1 MENKENNQQY
11 VQSLQN
17 FSKSLQILVDS
28 IKETVKEKNSVKD
41 TFTTDTNEIYNNII
55 TIAKDIEE
63 IKVVTNTTQTNTVE
77 ILKEI
82 KEIRQRKDKGI

>member
-1 MENKENNQQY
+1 VENKENNQQY